1 MLDSILN
8 TMNNKQVMTLQQ
20 IYDTVCSHLL
30 TQKQRSVG
38 ADNHCK
44 YRTVSDDGCALMCA
58 VGCLIKDSEY
68 YKALER
74 NISKSDR
81 VLVALYNSNVLT
93 TEEYLNDSNST
104 KLSEKYVFLRKLQ
117 IIHDDTPELQWHK
130 NLQEIGL
137 DYNLD
142 ISILNSFAEG

>member
-1 MLDSILN
+1 
-8 TMNNKQVMTLQQ
+8 
-20 IYDTVCSHLL
+20 
-30 TQKQRSVG
+30 
-38 ADNHCK
+38 
-44 YRTVSDDGCALMCA
+44 MCA